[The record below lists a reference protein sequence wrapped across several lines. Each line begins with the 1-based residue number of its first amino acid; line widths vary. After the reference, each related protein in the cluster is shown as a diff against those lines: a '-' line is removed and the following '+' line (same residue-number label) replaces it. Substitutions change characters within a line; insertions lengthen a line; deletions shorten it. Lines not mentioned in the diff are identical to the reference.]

1 MNGNKLHKL
10 KNLVMITTGTVV
22 SLAGIAYIAVQY
34 SKLLT
39 TIFMNNEDNEEENKR
54 NSDRLKSQFRQVKT
68 DEGTS
73 PDDLEIDDIELDLSD
88 FD

>member
-1 MNGNKLHKL
+1 MNDKHLHKL

-39 TIFMNNEDNEEENKR
+39 AIFMKEDEDEAPRYDE
-54 NSDRLKSQFRQVKT
+54 RLKSRFRQVQH
-68 DEGTS
+68 DEGAS
-73 PDDLEIDDIELDLSD
+73 PDTLDEDDLEFEIEDTE
-88 FD
+88 